1 MSTHPNRMQ
10 LKNTRSL
17 LLPPPGLATV
27 ITGLDQLRSHSSL
40 GPVTVSYHPF
50 LPMKPERPHHTSEDP
65 ASAQN
70 PTVAP
75 TSPWSLGQIL
85 SVMSQ
90 GRPELALCSLPSLA
104 SFPAPPGSL
113 LCPRWFS
120 SVQGLCAPPPLPSLT
135 FCPTFF
141 SFIFPPQK
149 SSFPTNNGCLWSFSG
164 AEVCLCLS

>member
-50 LPMKPERPHHTSEDP
+50 LTMKPERPHHTSEDP

-113 LCPRWFS
+113 SPLPTLVFFCSGPLRPSPTTLAHLLPHLLLLHFS
-120 SVQGLCAPPPLPSLT
+120 SSKVV
-135 FCPTFF
+135 F
-141 SFIFPPQK
+141 SYQ
-149 SSFPTNNGCLWSFSG
+149 
-164 AEVCLCLS
+164 